1 MTPPKESTLIHLYHT
16 LRDSLHDTLQEGR
29 EHLPTVPKLIDEA
42 REKLSEIDEKGREEA
57 EEIGRY
63 LQRDLEAAG
72 NYLSETGED
81 LGRWFHMEET
91 LVEDRLRDLLGQISD
106 PTRIA
111 LERLDAEARAAQ
123 LYHQGEVIGMGKLQ
137 CTECNHTLQFNETAV
152 IPACPQCG
160 ATTFRRV
167 EAE

>member
-1 MTPPKESTLIHLYHT
+1 MLPRSEGLEDFSGVQDAVRVESFL
-16 LRDSLHDTLQEGR
+16 
-29 EHLPTVPKLIDEA
+29 
-42 REKLSEIDEKGREEA
+42 
-57 EEIGRY
+57 
-63 LQRDLEAAG
+63 
-72 NYLSETGED
+72 
-81 LGRWFHMEET
+81 
-91 LVEDRLRDLLGQISD
+91 DRLHGFPLGVVEHEAYEFGLGQPNSVL
-106 PTRIA
+106 A
-111 LERLDAEARAAQ
+111 AYGAAQ